1 MLLLTEVKV
10 WRWRIGNRIEI
21 KGERC
26 KGKPGKSAGNG
37 SFYHVY
43 HKCVIVIASG
53 IAFIPAGALGGSC
66 QSGSD
71 RDLYHNGADWRHSD
85 GKKDQG

>member
-1 MLLLTEVKV
+1 MKV
-10 WRWRIGNRIEI
+10 WWWRIENRIEI
-21 KGERC
+21 KGARC
-26 KGKPGKSAGNG
+26 KGKPGKSAGDRP
-37 SFYHVY
+37 FCHVY

-53 IAFIPAGALGGSC
+53 IAFIPAGVLGGSC

-71 RDLYHNGADWRHSD
+71 RYLYHNGADWRHSD